1 MENRKE
7 TLYQLIKK
15 QIGAEDIV
23 LEEDMLLIENLGF
36 DSVQLIT
43 LIIDIEAAFYIE
55 FEEANLLFEK
65 FDRIGDLLALID
77 ELCEKR

>member
-7 TLYQLIKK
+7 TLYQLIRK
-15 QIGAEDIV
+15 QIGVEDIA

-43 LIIDIEAAFYIE
+43 LIIDIETAFHIE
-55 FEEANLLFEK
+55 FKESDLLFEK
-65 FDRIGDLLALID
+65 FDRIGDLLKLID
-77 ELCEKR
+77 RLCEKR